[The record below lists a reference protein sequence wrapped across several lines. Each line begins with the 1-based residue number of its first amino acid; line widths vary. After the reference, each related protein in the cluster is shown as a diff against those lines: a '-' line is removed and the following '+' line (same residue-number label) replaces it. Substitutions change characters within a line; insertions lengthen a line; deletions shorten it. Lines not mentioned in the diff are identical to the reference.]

1 MPKRKEYSVE
11 MREAV
16 IRALNEERTQSSVSR
31 DFGISRQLVVFGIVA
46 IKTEVKYTTRVGRD
60 VNEKQLFGKIN

>member
-1 MPKRKEYSVE
+1 MPKGKEYSVE

-16 IRALNEERTQSSVSR
+16 IRALNEGRTQSSVSR

-46 IKTEVKYTTRVGRD
+46 IKTEVKYTM
-60 VNEKQLFGKIN
+60 E